1 MHTDDVQNPV
11 TVDMANALFI
21 ASFFNDLI
29 VFFCVYF

>member
-21 ASFFNDLI
+21 ASFLMISCFL
-29 VFFCVYF
+29 CVYF